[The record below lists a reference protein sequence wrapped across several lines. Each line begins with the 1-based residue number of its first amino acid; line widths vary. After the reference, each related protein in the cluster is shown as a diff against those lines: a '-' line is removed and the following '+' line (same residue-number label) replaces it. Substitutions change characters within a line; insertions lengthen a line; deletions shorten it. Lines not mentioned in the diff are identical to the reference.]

1 MSTKIEVDSLG
12 LPVTARQLSS
22 GGTSTNVALTVGI
35 ARISIYARSA
45 DIRYSVGAV
54 AQTATSSSHYIAQG
68 ERLDIN
74 VPPQSPNIAVI
85 QASGVA
91 GTLEITEL
99 G

>member
-22 GGTSTNVALTVGI
+22 GGTSTNVALTVGT

-74 VPPQSPNIAVI
+74 VPPQAPNIAVI
-85 QASGVA
+85 QASGVS